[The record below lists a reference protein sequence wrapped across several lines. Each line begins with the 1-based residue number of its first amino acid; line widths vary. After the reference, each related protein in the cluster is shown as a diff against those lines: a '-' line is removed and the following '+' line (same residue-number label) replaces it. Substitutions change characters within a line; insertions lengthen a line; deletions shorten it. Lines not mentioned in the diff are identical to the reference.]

1 MHLPTQNRPDA
12 GHIGAV
18 TKTITDMIK
27 FTTLT
32 EREERLARLLIDK
45 PQGVTRKECEPL
57 IGTTYAPNV
66 VKSLRDDYGL
76 RIPCTLVKSRDR
88 DGKPC
93 TYGRYALASESRP
106 KALQLLNGSK
116 VVGSSDEKLQSE

>member
-1 MHLPTQNRPDA
+1 MHLPKQNPRELA
-12 GHIGAV
+12 GCTGA
-18 TKTITDMIK
+18 KENTIKPK
-27 FTTLT
+27 FNTLT

-57 IGTTYAPNV
+57 IGTTYAPNI
-66 VKSLRDDYGL
+66 VKTLRDDYGL

-93 TYGRYALASESRP
+93 TYGVYAFTSESRS
-106 KALQLLNGSK
+106 KALQLLGGTNG
-116 VVGSSDEKLQSE
+116 

>member
-1 MHLPTQNRPDA
+1 MQHTKQNPRELA
-12 GHIGAV
+12 GCTGA
-18 TKTITDMIK
+18 KENTIKLK

-57 IGTTYAPNV
+57 IGTTYAPNI
-66 VKSLRDDYGL
+66 VKALRDDYGL
-76 RIPCTLVKSRDR
+76 RIPCELVKARDR

-106 KALQLLNGSK
+106 KALQLLG
-116 VVGSSDEKLQSE
+116 GAA

>member
-1 MHLPTQNRPDA
+1 MKDPNKNRPDA
-12 GHIGAV
+12 GHIGVV
-18 TKTITDMIK
+18 TKTITNETK

-45 PQGVTRKECEPL
+45 PEGVTRKESEPL
-57 IGTTYAPNV
+57 VGTTYVPNV

-76 RIPCTLVKSRDR
+76 RIACELVKTRDR

-106 KALQLLNGSK
+106 KALQLLGGANG
-116 VVGSSDEKLQSE
+116 